1 MIYKKH
7 KNLLFLIAISCLF
20 SIVLQLVRIYVTGTT
35 VFIFL
40 IWNLFLAFIPFVV
53 SLATENF
60 TNKTSKIKLYGYLAV
75 WLLFFPNAHYII
87 TDFFHLK
94 WRDGV
99 PLWYDLTLLFSFAW
113 NGLILGYV
121 SLMFIH
127 NTLNQFFGTLTAWFM
142 VLFSLFLAAFGI
154 YLGRYLRLNSWDIFT
169 NPIGIFVNILDR
181 FLHPFTH
188 KSAWAFVVL
197 VATFLILGYLT
208 LQQLLKL
215 QIQENTAKL

>member
-1 MIYKKH
+1 MTYKKH

-20 SIVLQLVRIYVTGTT
+20 SVILQFIRIYVTGTT

-40 IWNLFLAFIPFVV
+40 IWNLFLAFIPFAV

-87 TDFFHLK
+87 TDFFHFK
-94 WRDGV
+94 WREGV
-99 PLWYDLTLLFSFAW
+99 PFWYDLTLLFSFAW

-121 SLMFIH
+121 SLIFIH
-127 NTLNQFFGTLTAWFM
+127 STLNRFFGTLVAWLM

-169 NPIGIFVNILDR
+169 NPIGILVDILDR

-188 KSAWAFVVL
+188 RVTWAFTVL
-197 VATFLILGYLT
+197 VATFLIIGYLT

-215 QIQENTAKL
+215 KMQEEV